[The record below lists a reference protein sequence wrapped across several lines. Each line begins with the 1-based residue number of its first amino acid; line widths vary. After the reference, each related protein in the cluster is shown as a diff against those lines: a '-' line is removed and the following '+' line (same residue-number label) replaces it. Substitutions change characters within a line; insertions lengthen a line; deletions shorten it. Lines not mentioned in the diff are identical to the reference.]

1 MKKDRNS
8 RPTKGEATREKILRA
23 AIRMISDQGPDA
35 VSMESIAAE
44 LGLTKPLLY
53 YYFRNKEALI
63 ERVFEETSRESG
75 GDWAAA
81 LDPSVTLETLV
92 RDMLRSRMKF
102 FLSNPEAAKCLLKL
116 YAAPENSPLSRMA
129 DGRIA
134 RHAGALKKV
143 MAAMEKDGR
152 LPPGSADDA
161 RLLVRGVM
169 TLTIFEFQHS
179 RFADFPPDFA
189 DRMARRV
196 AAAVSAR

>member
-1 MKKDRNS
+1 MKKDRTVKPS
-8 RPTKGEATREKILRA
+8 KGEATRAKILRA

-53 YYFRNKEALI
+53 YYFKNKEELI
-63 ERVFEETSRESG
+63 EKVFEETSRESG
-75 GDWAAA
+75 GDWAAE
-81 LDPSVTLETLV
+81 LDPSVTLEQLV
-92 RDMLRSRMKF
+92 RGMLGSRIKF
-102 FLSNPEAAKCLLKL
+102 FRSHPEAAKCLLKL
-116 YAAPENSPLSRMA
+116 YAAPESSPLRRMA
-129 DGRIA
+129 DVRIA

-152 LPPGSADDA
+152 IPPGSADDA

-179 RFADFPPDFA
+179 RFTNFPPDFA
-189 DRMARRV
+189 DRMARRI

>member
-1 MKKDRNS
+1 MKKETS
-8 RPTKGEATREKILRA
+8 GKPTKGEATRARILRT

-63 ERVFEETSRESG
+63 EKVFEETSRESA
-75 GDWAAA
+75 GDWAAR
-81 LDPSVTLETLV
+81 LDPAVTLEQLV
-92 RDMLRSRMKF
+92 RGMISSRMKF
-102 FLSNPEAAKCLLKL
+102 FRSSPEAAKCLLKL
-116 YAAPENSPLSRMA
+116 YSAPEGSALRRMA
-129 DGRIA
+129 DRRIA
-134 RHAGALKKV
+134 RHADALKKV

-152 LPPGSADDA
+152 VPPGSAEDA
-161 RLLVRGVM
+161 RLLIRGVM

-189 DRMARRV
+189 DRMARRI

>member
-1 MKKDRNS
+1 MKKDTAGKPS
-8 RPTKGEATREKILRA
+8 KGEATRAKILRA

-35 VSMESIAAE
+35 VSMESIAAK

-53 YYFRNKEALI
+53 YYFKNKEALI
-63 ERVFEETSRESG
+63 EEVFEETSRESG
-75 GDWAAA
+75 GDWTAA
-81 LDPSVTLETLV
+81 LDPSVTLESLV
-92 RDMLRSRMKF
+92 RGMIGSRMKF
-102 FLSNPEAAKCLLKL
+102 FRSHPEAAKCLLKL
-116 YAAPENSPLSRMA
+116 YAAPEDSPLRRMA
-129 DGRIA
+129 DRRIA
-134 RHAGALKKV
+134 RHADALKKV

-152 LPPGSADDA
+152 VPPGSAEDA

-179 RFADFPPDFA
+179 RFANFPPDFA